1 MEIASFS
8 KFLFASL
15 AYEPIMPVFPQ
26 TVIGLST
33 KFLSI
38 RSSFNKRVIVLLEI
52 REDDSL

>member
-26 TVIGLST
+26 TVIGL
-33 KFLSI
+33 KYQVLSI